1 MVAGDVLRGGG
12 RRAQELRTHTA
23 EAAVTRLRGLVVL
36 SIVGGIACAARPA
49 EAQVPVQQQLAAARQ
64 HIVNLK
70 TDSAA
75 QLLQSVLDMTSGAS
89 GSERSW
95 AYALLAVVRLAEQN
109 RNGARL
115 MFEQSLRSDPRL
127 SVDSLAI
134 LRDLD
139 SEAEVVFQ
147 EARVVV
153 QGAARGAAAPA
164 APFSIEYQVARDTT
178 LSGPED
184 QLAITLLPARRAR
197 TVVTVRTAGESSV
210 LWRSDTLPAGESR
223 PILWL
228 PRSNGRPLPNNVY
241 GFEVTGVDSVGTLAT
256 PVRWTMRLI
265 ALPPV
270 AQPAPRELS
279 ASDQRPE
286 TLQVRHR
293 SAATLLA
300 GAGLGVVAAVLPT
313 AFGRT
318 EVNAGL
324 AGDATAYVVAGSV
337 AVAGIIGYLNGRR
350 AVYQP
355 ENARLNAERR
365 ARYEADVRAGRAA
378 NEQARQRPPIR
389 LQIERSA
396 GP

>member
-1 MVAGDVLRGGG
+1 M
-12 RRAQELRTHTA
+12 
-23 EAAVTRLRGLVVL
+23 RLRDLVVL
-36 SIVGGIACAARPA
+36 AVVGGIACAARPA
-49 EAQVPVQQQLAAARQ
+49 EAQVPVRRLLAAARQ
-64 HIVNLK
+64 HIVNLNA
-70 TDSAA
+70 DSAA
-75 QLLQSVLDMTSGAS
+75 QLLQSVLDVTSGAS

-109 RNGARL
+109 RSGARL

-127 SVDSLAI
+127 PVDSLAI

-184 QLAITLLPARRAR
+184 RLAITLLPARRAR

-210 LWRSDTLPAGESR
+210 LWRSDTLQARELR

-228 PRSNGRPLPNNVY
+228 PRSDGRPLPNNLY
-241 GFEVTGVDSVGTLAT
+241 AFEVTGVDSVGTLAT
-256 PVRWTMRLI
+256 PVRWTMRLT

-270 AQPAPRELS
+270 AQPLPRELS
-279 ASDQRPE
+279 ASDFRPE

-293 SAATLLA
+293 SAATLLT
-300 GAGLGVVAAVLPT
+300 GAGLGVVAAVLPS

-318 EVNAGL
+318 EVNAAL

-337 AVAGIIGYLNGRR
+337 TVAGIIGYLNGSRAVFQRDAAESNAQRR
-350 AVYQP
+350 AQ
-355 ENARLNAERR
+355 
-365 ARYEADVRAGRAA
+365 YEAQVRAVRAA

-389 LQIERSA
+389 LQIER
-396 GP
+396 GTNQ